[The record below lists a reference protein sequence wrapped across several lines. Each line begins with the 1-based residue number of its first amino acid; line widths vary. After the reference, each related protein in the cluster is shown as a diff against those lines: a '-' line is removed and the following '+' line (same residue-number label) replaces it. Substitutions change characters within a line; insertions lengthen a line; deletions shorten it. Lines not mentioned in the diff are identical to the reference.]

1 MLTYRSFTDPKTLLR
16 KLGERYT
23 IPPGVDDIVGK
34 TIKAHVGIVLKYWI
48 THEDPAE
55 KDVILDEIAKF
66 VDSIAEDFSDL
77 ATRLEKCIQIEVFLF
92 CLLSSFHFIP

>member
-1 MLTYRSFTDPKTLLR
+1 MLTYRSFTDPRTLLR

-23 IPPGVDDIVGK
+23 TPSTLDPATAK

-55 KDVILDEIAKF
+55 KDAVLLEELGKF

-77 ATRLEKCIQIEVFLF
+77 ASRLEKCIQIEVCYNFIY
-92 CLLSSFHFIP
+92 SF